1 MSYGAVV
8 MWESAGSP
16 PTPASGGGTF
26 PPLRGGTDMPYP
38 PPALGGTFPP
48 LRGRSETGQRGSVT
62 IWGIGLTLI
71 LALFAG
77 LVIDTWRVFAI
88 RQDLAGMADAA
99 VIAGA
104 TAIDIDHLNDTGEVI
119 LAGAAA
125 ELRALQYLEHQ
136 DGWSSD
142 ITYTIISAPDGSNV
156 TVALEQDV
164 DFTLLG
170 PLLPGEEPL
179 HITVTSRA
187 SPNVVGP

>member
-1 MSYGAVV
+1 M
-8 MWESAGSP
+8 
-16 PTPASGGGTF
+16 
-26 PPLRGGTDMPYP
+26 
-38 PPALGGTFPP
+38 
-48 LRGRSETGQRGSVT
+48 
-62 IWGIGLTLI
+62 I

-104 TAIDIDHLNDTGEVI
+104 TAIDIDHLNDTGEVV
-119 LAGAAA
+119 LAGEAA
-125 ELRALQYLEHQ
+125 ELRVLEYLERQ
-136 DGWSSD
+136 EGWSTE
-142 ITYTIISAPDGSNV
+142 IGYTIIAAPDGSNV
-156 TVALEQDV
+156 TVALQQHV

-187 SPNVVGP
+187 SPNVVVP

>member
-1 MSYGAVV
+1 
-8 MWESAGSP
+8 MWESSGSLP
-16 PTPASGGGTF
+16 SRVNAATF
-26 PPLRGGTDMPYP
+26 VEDELEAVLQGQPGTDTP
-38 PPALGGTFPP
+38 
-48 LRGRSETGQRGSVT
+48 QRGSIT

-99 VIAGA
+99 AIAGA
-104 TAIDIDHLNDTGEVI
+104 TAIDIDHLNNTGEVI

-125 ELRALQYLEHQ
+125 ELRVLEYLERQ

-142 ITYTIISAPDGSNV
+142 VTYTIVAAPDGSNV
-156 TVALEQDV
+156 TVALEQDI